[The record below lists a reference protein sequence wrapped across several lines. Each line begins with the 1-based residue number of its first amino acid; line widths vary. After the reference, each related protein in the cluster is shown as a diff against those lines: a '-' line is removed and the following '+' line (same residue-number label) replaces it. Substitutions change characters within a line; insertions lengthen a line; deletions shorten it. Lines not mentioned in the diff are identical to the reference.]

1 MREKHTAIV
10 LAAGK
15 GTRMQS
21 QTAKQYLLI
30 KEKPVLYY
38 SLKAFEDCPFIDE
51 VILVTAEK
59 EKEYC
64 RREIVEKYGFLKVKQ
79 LISGGSERYESVYH
93 GLLAVKDC
101 AYVYIHDGARP
112 FVTQEMLERLRAD
125 VKEYR
130 ACVAGMSV
138 YHGLLAVKDCAYV
151 YIHDGARPFV
161 TQEMLERLRADV
173 KEYRACVAGMPVKD
187 TIKISDENGFIAD
200 TPNRAL
206 VWQIQTP
213 QVFSYELIC
222 SAYQK
227 LFADLIEGKTVHVT
241 DDAMVVEYASD
252 TRVKLTEGSYSNFKI
267 TTPEDLILADA
278 LV

>member
-130 ACVAGMSV
+130 ACVAG
-138 YHGLLAVKDCAYV
+138 
-151 YIHDGARPFV
+151 I
-161 TQEMLERLRADV
+161 
-173 KEYRACVAGMPVKD
+173 PVKD

-200 TPNRAL
+200 TPNRAF

-213 QVFSYELIC
+213 QVFAYELIC

-227 LFADLIEGKTVHVT
+227 LFADLIEGKTVQVT